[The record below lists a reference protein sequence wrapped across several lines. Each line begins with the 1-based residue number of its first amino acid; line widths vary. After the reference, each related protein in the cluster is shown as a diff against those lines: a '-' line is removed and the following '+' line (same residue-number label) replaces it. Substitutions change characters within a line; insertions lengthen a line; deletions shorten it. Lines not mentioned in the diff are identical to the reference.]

1 MADDA
6 KASGW
11 PLECYRDYL
20 RLLARMHMSRQ
31 LQAQLDPSDVVQQT
45 LLKAHEKIGQFRG
58 RSDAEL
64 AGWLRRILANQL
76 ITALRRLGGGE
87 RQGGPERSLEAAL
100 EDSSAR
106 LEAWLVADQSS
117 PSAHA
122 IRQEQLLRLSAALA
136 QLPEDQRAALELKH
150 LQGCSVEA
158 ISQQLGRTKYAVGG
172 LLYRGLKRLR
182 ELLDESG

>member
-6 KASGW
+6 KASSW
-11 PLECYRDYL
+11 HLEYYHDYL
-20 RLLARMHMSRQ
+20 RLLAQMHMSRP

-58 RSDAEL
+58 QSEAEL
-64 AGWLRRILANQL
+64 AAWLRQILANQL
-76 ITALRRLGGGE
+76 ATALRRLGRGKP
-87 RQGGPERSLEAAL
+87 QGGFERSLEAAL

-117 PSAHA
+117 PSDHA
-122 IRQEQLLRLSAALA
+122 TRQEQLLRLSAALA
-136 QLPEDQRAALELKH
+136 QLPEDQRTALELKH
-150 LQGCSVEA
+150 LHSWSVEA
-158 ISQQLGRTKYAVGG
+158 IGQHLGRTKYAVGG

-182 ELLDESG
+182 ELLNESG

>member
-1 MADDA
+1 MGDDA

-11 PLECYRDYL
+11 HLECYRDYL
-20 RLLARMHMSRQ
+20 RLLARMHMRRQ

-58 RSDAEL
+58 NSEAEL
-64 AGWLRRILANQL
+64 AAWLRRILANQL
-76 ITALRRLGGGE
+76 STAFRRLGRGE
-87 RQGGPERSLEAAL
+87 QDRGPERSLEAAL

-117 PSAHA
+117 PSEHA
-122 IRQEQLLRLSAALA
+122 IRQEHLLRLSAALA
-136 QLPEDQRAALELKH
+136 QLPEDQRSALELKH
-150 LQGCSVEA
+150 LHGCSVEA

-182 ELLDESG
+182 ELLNESG